1 MCDKQR
7 STCSCPAPK
16 IITPLVISCKV
27 EFDNNRMEI
36 QSHSLSKIFSMHLS
50 INNTK
55 DMVMSGTGLV
65 AMRICINRIVQYV
78 NSNGGWNLMG
88 WTKTGEIVDAVDGED
103 TLASEDV
110 NPHLIKMTYKNVNL
124 NMDTLEKLKFDARIQ
139 YTDNDI
145 TRLKDAFTHQKNTGQ
160 IQDIDCGNGDEDDGN
175 SNGDEDDDNNN

>member
-7 STCSCPAPK
+7 STCLCPAPK

-55 DMVMSGTGLV
+55 DMVMSGTGLR
-65 AMRICINRIVQYV
+65 AMRICINRIVNYV

-110 NPHLIKMTYKNVNL
+110 NPHLIKMNYIRNL
-124 NMDTLEKLKFDARIQ
+124 INMETLEKIQFDSGIK
-139 YTDNDI
+139 YTQDDI
-145 TRLKDAFTHQKNTGQ
+145 TRLNNAFTHQKNTGQ
-160 IQDIDCGNGDEDDGN
+160 IQEMNDGNGDEDDGN
-175 SNGDEDDDNNN
+175 NNDDENDDNNS